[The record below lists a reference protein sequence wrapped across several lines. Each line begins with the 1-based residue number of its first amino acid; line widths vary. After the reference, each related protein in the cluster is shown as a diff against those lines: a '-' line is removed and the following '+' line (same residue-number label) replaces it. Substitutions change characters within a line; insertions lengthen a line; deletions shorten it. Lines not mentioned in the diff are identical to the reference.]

1 MIGQILHNY
10 KVLSKIG
17 EGGMGYVYL
26 AEHMTL
32 HRKAAIKFLNPVYAK
47 DPEIK
52 ARFLNEGYTLGQ
64 LNHNNIV
71 ALYDFSEY
79 QNSIYLVLEYVS
91 GHPLDVFIEQINGP
105 IAEHVAIR
113 IFEQILEGFNYAHQK
128 GVIHRDI
135 KPSNIILTPDYT
147 PKILDFGIAKMLTV
161 KQNYT
166 RAGDKVG
173 TILYMSPEQ
182 VRGHEV
188 DMRTDIYSLGVT
200 LFEMLTGKRVYELE
214 TMTDYVIQT
223 KIINEPLPRASDYY
237 PAISRHMENV
247 IAKATEKDPNYRFQ
261 TCEEFIAAL
270 SNLYFNQNAYSS
282 PKNNFPEI
290 NNIQNI
296 NIPVKEEVPF
306 EPEFTYNNTPSDY
319 IKEEPSVQEVASN
332 IPQSQKNINVNS
344 QKPDKVISQRTEI
357 YRAKP
362 IESGSK
368 YDPMIIYSIIGGL
381 VLVLVVIIIY
391 VSSGNDVIETPT
403 QPQKTESVKKV
414 DSVKTEP
421 VKESEP
427 EQVKQEDTPPKPKKR
442 QSYNN
447 SERTTKSETST
458 TPKRR
463 GNTTFE

>member
-1 MIGQILHNY
+1 MIGQILQNY

-32 HRKAAIKFLNPVYAK
+32 HRKAAIKFLNPIYAK
-47 DPEIK
+47 DQEIK

-91 GHPLDVFIEQINGP
+91 GHPLDIFIEKINGP
-105 IAEHVAIR
+105 IAEQVAIR

-128 GVIHRDI
+128 GVIHRDV

-166 RAGDKVG
+166 KAGDKVG

-200 LFEMLTGKRVYELE
+200 LFEMLTGKKVYELD

-247 IAKATEKDPNYRFQ
+247 IAKATEKDPNNRFQ
-261 TCEEFIAAL
+261 TCEEFISAL

-282 PKNNFPEI
+282 PKNSFPEV
-290 NNIQNI
+290 NNFQNKS
-296 NIPVKEEVPF
+296 IPDYEEVAF
-306 EPEFTYNNTPSDY
+306 EPEFTNDENHLEY
-319 IKEEPSVQEVASN
+319 IKEEYRIQKEEVGDIPYNKIKNNSV
-332 IPQSQKNINVNS
+332 PQKS
-344 QKPDKVISQRTEI
+344 DKVISQRTEI

-362 IESGSK
+362 IESGRKK
-368 YDPMIIYSIIGGL
+368 YDPVIIYSIIGGL
-381 VLVLVVIIIY
+381 VLVLVIIIIY
-391 VSSGNDVIETPT
+391 INSGSGVIETPT
-403 QPQKTESVKKV
+403 QTTPIEEVKKI
-414 DSVKTEP
+414 DSVKIEPKKEEDP
-421 VKESEP
+421 VKTDYVPPKQNVTRKYNKSERNTTSEP
-427 EQVKQEDTPPKPKKR
+427 PTTQKPRGK
-442 QSYNN
+442 
-447 SERTTKSETST
+447 TS
-458 TPKRR
+458 
-463 GNTTFE
+463 FE